1 MPRLD
6 QATGSRPFH
15 HTHPGTGEYQGGALP
30 SFGEVLFWSTGSK
43 SSPLQNEHDGK
54 FDQQEPVLTHPYLG
68 NHSTGIFTSIPYVS
82 DRCACLAMMLHP
94 LLYIRQSFSI
104 PHAPGIQPLPPP
116 RLFDESRAADIVAG
130 NVLLQLVGTLF
141 FVLRIYSRLWL
152 TKSWKVEDSLLTIA
166 WVFATAFSTCQY
178 GQVAHGAGHHLGVVL
193 HNDPKD
199 AVESQKW
206 AYAANLILFP
216 ALAFPK
222 LSICDAYSRI
232 FGESLMN
239 RRMIYA
245 LIVLVAIPNI
255 PFFFLSVF
263 QCTPIHVYW
272 TEGRP
277 FEKCHLIDFKMFYI
291 HGGLN
296 IFCDVALMI
305 IVMPRVLELHVGRRQ
320 KWALVGIVGLGSLA
334 VIAGI
339 VRMTRLSLTLSKPNF
354 DASWDAYDVSIWTS
368 TEIYVSL
375 ICAAAPGIKPVVSLV
390 LPKLLGSSL
399 GSRARTTTGDGHG
412 GAAPIELHS
421 KMRRATIGSARTRR
435 NTHES
440 ILDEADGPYAEVGR
454 GVDTESLGSKEVK
467 PARRHTKKVSEILII
482 QSNAV

>member
-1 MPRLD
+1 MTP
-6 QATGSRPFH
+6 
-15 HTHPGTGEYQGGALP
+15 
-30 SFGEVLFWSTGSK
+30 
-43 SSPLQNEHDGK
+43 
-54 FDQQEPVLTHPYLG
+54 
-68 NHSTGIFTSIPYVS
+68 
-82 DRCACLAMMLHP
+82 HP

-116 RLFDESRAADIVAG
+116 RLFNESRAPEIVAG

-141 FVLRIYSRLWL
+141 FLLRIYSRLWF
-152 TKSWKVEDSLLTIA
+152 TKSWKLEDTLLTTA
-166 WVFATAFSTCQY
+166 WVLATAFSTCQY
-178 GQVAHGAGHHLGVVL
+178 GQVAHGAGHHLAVVL
-193 HNDPKD
+193 HNNPND
-199 AVESQKW
+199 AVDSQKW

-245 LIVLVAIPNI
+245 LIVLVAVPNV

-263 QCTPIHVYW
+263 QCKPIQVYW

-277 FEKCHLIDFKMFYI
+277 FEKCHLIDFTMFYI

-296 IFCDVALMI
+296 IFCDVALMVV
-305 IVMPRVLELHVGRRQ
+305 VMPRVLELHVGCRQ
-320 KWALVGIVGLGSLA
+320 KLALVGIVGLGSLA

-339 VRMTRLSLTLSKPNF
+339 VRMTRLSITLSKPNF
-354 DASWDAYDVSIWTS
+354 DASWDAYDISIYTS

-375 ICAAAPGIKPVVSLV
+375 ICAAAPGVKPVVTLV

-399 GSRARTTTGDGHG
+399 GSRTRTTTGDGYG

-421 KMRRATIGSARTRR
+421 KMRRATIGSARTRK
-435 NTHES
+435 NMHES
-440 ILDEADGPYAEVGR
+440 IFDEAYGPYSEVGR
-454 GVDTESLGSKEVK
+454 GVDTESLDSKDAGRTK
-467 PARRHTKKVSEILII
+467 RHTKKVSEILII
-482 QSNAV
+482 QSNVV